1 MKIVILGAGQV
12 GETLAENLVREDNDI
27 TLVDIDGKRLNELQ
41 LKLDIQTIQ
50 GSAAQPSVLINAGCE
65 NADMLIAVTNCD
77 EVNMLA
83 CFISYNLF
91 RTPSKVARIRS
102 QDFLAH
108 SELFSDQKLPIDVCI
123 SPELLVTNQIK
134 RLIEYPG
141 TSQVLDF
148 ADKKL
153 QLVVVKP
160 QPGGLMVGKTLK
172 QLYEHLNNIPMKI
185 AAIFRDDSSVPLSD
199 ETEVYIDDEIL
210 FLASP
215 EAIQHTLIALGRF
228 NYLNHRIIIGGG
240 GHIGKRLSQALE
252 DTYRVKIIDHGRNR
266 AEHLATQLN
275 KATILHGDIA
285 DRELLLNENIEFTD
299 VFIAVT
305 NDDEANIM
313 SCLQAKKLGVKYVMA
328 LINRKAYVE
337 LVEDS
342 SIDFAISP
350 HLTTISSILTK
361 LRRGDM
367 VSVHSLRSGN
377 AEAIELVVH
386 GDEKTSKVAGKL
398 ASEIKLPPECTICAV
413 IRGNQ
418 VILDIKDLY
427 LQSEDHVILLVM
439 NKRYIKHVEQL
450 FQVHIAYFG

>member
-27 TLVDIDGKRLNELQ
+27 TLVDIDTGRLNELK
-41 LKLDIQTIQ
+41 LKLDIQTVQ
-50 GSAAQPSVLINAGCE
+50 GSAAQPNILVKAGCE
-65 NADMLIAVTNCD
+65 SADMLIAVTNCD

-108 SELFSDQKLPIDVCI
+108 PELFSEQRLPIDVCI

-148 ADKKL
+148 AEKKL

-172 QLYEHLNNIPMKI
+172 QLYEHLANIPMKI
-185 AAIFRDDSSVPLSD
+185 AAVFRDNFSIALNDN
-199 ETEVYIDDEIL
+199 TEIFIDDEIL

-240 GHIGKRLSQALE
+240 GHIGKRLTQALE
-252 DTYRVKIIDHGRNR
+252 KNYKVKVIEHGLTR
-266 AEHLATQLN
+266 AEYLATQLN

-285 DRELLLNENIEFTD
+285 DRELLLNENVEFTD
-299 VFIAVT
+299 VFVAVT

-328 LINRKAYVE
+328 LINRKAYVD
-337 LVEDS
+337 LIEDS

-361 LRRGDM
+361 LRKGDM

-377 AEAIELVVH
+377 AEAIEVVVH
-386 GDEKTSKVAGKL
+386 GDEQTSKIVGQL
-398 ASEIKLPPECTICAV
+398 VDEIKLPPECSIAAV
-413 IRGNQ
+413 LRGSQ
-418 VILDIKDLY
+418 VILNMKDIY
-427 LQSEDHVILLVM
+427 LQTEDHVIILVM
-439 NKRYIKHVEQL
+439 NKRYIKQVEQL
-450 FQVHIAYFG
+450 FQVHFDYFG